1 MSWVI
6 LTSRPGDLDQTATP
20 HKIITSKDYLTHPS
34 LFRGQAPK
42 IINLS
47 SSYSYQSRGYYASL
61 LASSRGHKVIP
72 SVETLIDLS
81 ARKLYEN
88 ALPELEQMLNRCRKE
103 IGGSFPQRVS
113 VFFGIGPSKGWDRF
127 ARLLFDWFRPQLL
140 RSRSRTGSGRRSGR
154 SASCLWRA

>member
-61 LASSRGHKVIP
+61 LGK
-72 SVETLIDLS
+72 
-81 ARKLYEN
+81 
-88 ALPELEQMLNRCRKE
+88 
-103 IGGSFPQRVS
+103 
-113 VFFGIGPSKGWDRF
+113 F
-127 ARLLFDWFRPQLL
+127 ARPQGYPFGGNADRPFGAQAL
-140 RSRSRTGSGRRSGR
+140 RERVART
-154 SASCLWRA
+154 